1 MDPQY
6 FEGFVNMN
14 NVTGAYVVAGR
25 CAKCGKPVGEEF
37 VLALPAPYHCLI
49 HAECVAF
56 FNFLSRQWPHPMPA
70 AAYVKRRRRQSSPPL
85 LDMSQ

>member
-25 CAKCGKPVGEEF
+25 CAKEALHRKPKAKTIQLLEIETLSAMPKPTV
-37 VLALPAPYHCLI
+37 VVPTTRRYKQLRL
-49 HAECVAF
+49 
-56 FNFLSRQWPHPMPA
+56 NFRP
-70 AAYVKRRRRQSSPPL
+70 KK
-85 LDMSQ
+85 